1 MSFDQVLFLP
11 FAVIA
16 FILFRLL
23 PAQRGWVLLAASL
36 GFYLVAGWKDLV
48 VVALLVLINYLLS
61 VHVRKGRGWLL
72 LAIAAN
78 LLPLIYFKY
87 RGFLFGNAV
96 ATDVFGSEIMI
107 PLGLSFYVFQFLA
120 YQVDVHRGR
129 IEATRSLPLL
139 ALFILFFPHQV
150 AGPIMRG
157 HELIPQLAPSFRGQL
172 AHRPLYG
179 LGLALCLLGLVKKVV
194 FADSLAPFSDAA
206 FALGPADAASAWIG
220 AAIFTLQIYLD
231 FSGYSDIAVGL
242 GYMLGVH
249 LPLNFRQPYLALTP
263 QDFWRRWHVTL
274 STWIRDYLYIPMG
287 GRQGSA
293 MQQAV
298 VLVITMG
305 LAGLWHGANWT
316 FVFWGIGWGLA
327 IALWRLGGEAF
338 AKLGR
343 AQWALTFLVTLL
355 LWVPFRSPSFATMGN
370 YFSVMVG
377 FGRNQTGGWM
387 IETPDILLVVLGL
400 ALLLLSQR
408 GERSL
413 FTAAA
418 VRRLL
423 RADGILLRSFLFGM
437 IMWLMLLPRGEVNPF
452 IYFRF

>member
-1 MSFDQVLFLP
+1 MSFDQILFLP
-11 FAVIA
+11 FAVVA

-36 GFYLVAGWKDLV
+36 GFYLFAGWKDLV
-48 VVALLVLINYLLS
+48 VVAILVLVNYQLS
-61 VHVRKGRGWLL
+61 AHVRKGRGWLL

-78 LLPLIYFKY
+78 LLPLVYFKY
-87 RGFLFGNAV
+87 RGFLFGDAM
-96 ATDVFGSEIMI
+96 TSDVFSSAIMI

-120 YQVDVHRGR
+120 YQVDVYRHR
-129 IEATRSLPLL
+129 IEPTKSLSLL

-157 HELIPQLAPSFRGQL
+157 HELIPQLAPGFRGQL

-179 LGLALCLLGLVKKVV
+179 LGLALCLLGLIKKVV

-206 FALGPADAASAWIG
+206 FALGPADPASAWIG
-220 AAIFTLQIYLD
+220 AAVFTLQIYLD

-242 GYMLGVH
+242 GYLLGVH
-249 LPLNFRQPYLALTP
+249 LPFNFRQPYLALTP

-287 GRQGSA
+287 GRHGGA
-293 MQQAV
+293 AQQAA

-305 LAGLWHGANWT
+305 LAGLWHGASWT

-327 IALWRLGGEAF
+327 IVLWRIGGGAL
-338 AKLGR
+338 ARLGR
-343 AQWALTFLVTLL
+343 LQWVFTFLIVLL
-355 LWVPFRSPSFATMGN
+355 LWVPFRSASLADMQN
-370 YFSVMVG
+370 YFSMMAG
-377 FGRNQTGGWM
+377 LGGLSADGWRVDAA
-387 IETPDILLVVLGL
+387 DILLVLPGL
-400 ALLLLSQR
+400 ALLLVSQF
-408 GERSL
+408 GERRL

-418 VRRLL
+418 TRQLL
-423 RADGILLRSFLFGM
+423 RADGVLLRSTLFGL
-437 IMWLMLLPRGEVNPF
+437 ITWLMLLPRGDVNPF